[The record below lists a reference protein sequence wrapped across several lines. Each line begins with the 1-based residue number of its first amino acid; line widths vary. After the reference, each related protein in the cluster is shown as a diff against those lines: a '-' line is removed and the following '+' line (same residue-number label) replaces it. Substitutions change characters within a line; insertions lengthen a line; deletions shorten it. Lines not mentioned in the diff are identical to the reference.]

1 MGLAISG
8 YGMYLNSD
16 ELDDFITSVAHDAD
30 EEYAYGIES
39 ATDLFQWFDVTLLN
53 YDEMWDGWS
62 VRFIYD
68 DMNEDHIELTGA
80 FFFTQKQG
88 SIIAGSDQLY
98 SSIDDIVNEM
108 REEYGKY
115 LPEKFNY
122 GRHIAFM
129 CGYVT
134 N

>member
-8 YGMYLNSD
+8 YGMYLNTN
-16 ELDDFITSVAHDAD
+16 ELDDFIHSVSHDED

-39 ATDLFQWFDVTLLN
+39 ASDLFQWFDVTLLN

-80 FFFTQKQG
+80 FFFAQKQG

-115 LPEKFNY
+115 LPDGFNY
-122 GRHIAFM
+122 ARHIAFM

>member
-8 YGMYLNSD
+8 YGMYLNTN
-16 ELDDFITSVAHDAD
+16 ELDDFVHSVSHDEN

-39 ATDLFQWFDVTLLN
+39 ATDLCQWFDVTLLN

-62 VRFIYD
+62 IRFIYD
-68 DMNEDHIELTGA
+68 MNEDNIELTGA
-80 FFFTQKQG
+80 FFFAQKQG

-98 SSIDDIVNEM
+98 SSVDDIVSEM
-108 REEYGKY
+108 REQYGKY

>member
-8 YGMYLNSD
+8 YGMYLNTN
-16 ELDDFITSVAHDAD
+16 ELDDFVTSVSHDAD

-39 ATDLFQWFDVTLLN
+39 ATDLCQWFDVTLLN

-62 VRFIYD
+62 IRFIYD
-68 DMNEDHIELTGA
+68 NMNEDHIELTGA
-80 FFFTQKQG
+80 FFFARKQG

-98 SSIDDIVNEM
+98 SSIDDIENEM

-115 LPEKFNY
+115 LPDGFNY
-122 GRHIAFM
+122 ARHIAFM

>member
-8 YGMYLNSD
+8 YGMYLNTN
-16 ELDDFITSVAHDAD
+16 ELDDFVHSVSHDED

-39 ATDLFQWFDVTLLN
+39 ATDLCQWFDVTLLN

-62 VRFIYD
+62 IRFIYD
-68 DMNEDHIELTGA
+68 MNEDNIELTGA
-80 FFFTQKQG
+80 FFFAQKQG

-98 SSIDDIVNEM
+98 SSVDDIVSEM
-108 REEYGKY
+108 REQYGKY

>member
-8 YGMYLNSD
+8 YGMYLNTN
-16 ELDDFITSVAHDAD
+16 ELDDFVTSVSHDAD

-39 ATDLFQWFDVTLLN
+39 ATDLCQWFDVTLLN

-62 VRFIYD
+62 VRFLYD
-68 DMNEDHIELTGA
+68 DMNDDHIELTGA
-80 FFFTQKQG
+80 FFFMQKQG

-98 SSIDDIVNEM
+98 SSIDDIVSEM

-115 LPEKFNY
+115 LPDGFNY
-122 GRHIAFM
+122 ARHIAFM

>member
-8 YGMYLNSD
+8 YGMYLNTN
-16 ELDDFITSVAHDAD
+16 ELDNFVHSVSHDED

-39 ATDLFQWFDVTLLN
+39 ATDLCQWFDVTLLN

-62 VRFIYD
+62 VRFLYD

-98 SSIDDIVNEM
+98 SSIDDIVSEM
-108 REEYGKY
+108 RDEYGKY

-122 GRHIAFM
+122 SRHIAFM
-129 CGYVT
+129 CG
-134 N
+134 